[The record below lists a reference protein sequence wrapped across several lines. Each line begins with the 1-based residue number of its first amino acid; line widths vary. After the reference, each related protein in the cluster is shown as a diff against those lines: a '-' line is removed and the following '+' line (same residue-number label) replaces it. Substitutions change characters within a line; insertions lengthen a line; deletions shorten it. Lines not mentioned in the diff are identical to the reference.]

1 MQNFNQNKYRLAATI
16 LVLLSAVVFSA
27 CSHKK
32 KNNDTTEKRAENSA
46 YQLIWEENFDGT
58 ELNTQYWTY
67 ATGSHGWGNNEL
79 QNYTKDENASIA
91 DGKLAIEIKKVD
103 DKKQP
108 GSYTSTRI
116 NTKGKKEF
124 KYGRVEV
131 RAKLPEG
138 KGIWAAIWMLG
149 ANYPTVGWPECGE
162 MDIMEYVGYA
172 PDTIHATVH
181 TPTGFAGNGN
191 GSNKQVKSCEEE
203 FHVYGLDWTPEKLV
217 FYIDK
222 PENIIHTYAP
232 ENKTNKNWPFNNPA
246 FIILNV
252 AVGGDWGGLK
262 GVDNSIFPQTMEIDY
277 VKVFQKTKTK

>member
-1 MQNFNQNKYRLAATI
+1 MQNFIHHKNKTKTSII
-16 LVLLSAVVFSA
+16 LLLSITVFIA
-27 CSHKK
+27 CSPKQ
-32 KNNDTTEKRAENSA
+32 KNSNSA
-46 YQLIWEENFDGT
+46 SEQSPKHPGYELIWEDNFDGT
-58 ELNTQYWTY
+58 GLKTDYWTY
-67 ATGSHGWGNNEL
+67 QTGAHGWGNNEL
-79 QNYTKDENASIA
+79 QNYTKGENARIA
-91 DGKLAIEIKKVD
+91 DGKLFIKIKKVD

-116 NTKGKKEF
+116 DTRGKKEF
-124 KYGRVEV
+124 KYGRIEV

-172 PDTIHATVH
+172 PDTIHSTVH
-181 TPTGFAGNGN
+181 TPTGYAGNGN
-191 GSNKQVKSCEEE
+191 GSNKQVRSCEEE
-203 FHVYGLDWTPEKLV
+203 FHVYGLDWKPEKLV

-222 PENIIHTYAP
+222 PENIIHSYAP

-277 VKVFQKTKTK
+277 IKVFQKTK